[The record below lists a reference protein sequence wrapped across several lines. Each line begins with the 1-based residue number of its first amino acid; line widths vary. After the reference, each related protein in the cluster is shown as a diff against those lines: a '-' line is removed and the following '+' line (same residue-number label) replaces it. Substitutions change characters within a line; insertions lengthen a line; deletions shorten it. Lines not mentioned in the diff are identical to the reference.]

1 MPKCLPG
8 VFILLPVTASGCVP
22 STQADT
28 NVAASAPAP
37 ATATGAIP
45 MVGGAAM
52 LPSRTIV
59 QNAANSKD
67 HTTLV
72 QAVQAVGLTDT
83 LASAGPYTVFAPTNA
98 AFDQL
103 PPRTMETLL
112 HPDNRSLLTNIL
124 SYHVL
129 SARKTAADM
138 AADIRAGGGTATYMT
153 VSGQRLRAR
162 MDGSAIIISDT
173 RGNRSR
179 VTQGDVMQSNGVLH
193 VVDAVLLPG

>member
-8 VFILLPVTASGCVP
+8 LFILVLMTTAGCVP

-28 NVAASAPAP
+28 NVTASAAPAP
-37 ATATGAIP
+37 ASGAYP

-59 QNAANSKD
+59 QNAVNSKD

-72 QAVQAVGLTDT
+72 RAVQAAGLTDT
-83 LASAGPYTVFAPTNA
+83 LASAGPYTVFAPTDA

-112 HPDNRSLLTNIL
+112 HPENKSLLTNIL
-124 SYHVL
+124 TYHVVPGSRT
-129 SARKTAADM
+129 SAQI

-162 MDGSAIIISDT
+162 MEGNAIIVSDAK
-173 RGNRSR
+173 GNRSR